1 MAVDANGIG
10 AIFSRV
16 TGANP
21 SHLFGTLGV
30 LGEANLFLLNP
41 NGILF
46 GPNAQLDMRGSF
58 VASTANSLVFSNGSQ
73 YSATTPNA
81 PPILT
86 VNVSPPVGL
95 YFEGEEPGAVV
106 NTGNLAVESGE
117 NLTLVGGTVVS
128 TGKLAA
134 PGGEVSLLAIPE
146 EMAAGGKPLVEV
158 TEAGQ
163 LLNLSAT
170 SLPSSPVSA
179 PPTLSELLT
188 CAGNLADLTVT
199 DNGEV
204 KLTAIDTSIP
214 TEAGVAIASG
224 NIDVSG
230 ETAGKVQVLGE
241 KVGLFDAEIN
251 ASGTNGGG
259 TVLIGGDYQGIG
271 SILNADRTFIS
282 RDSVIKVD
290 AIENGDGG
298 RAIAWA
304 NGTTGF
310 YGRISARGGSN
321 SGNGGFSEVSGKENL
336 IFRGEVDTSA
346 PLGNFGTLLLDPK
359 DIIIVNSP
367 AAPDDGQLPTIG
379 FGDNPGATYTIS
391 NTALQGQKGN
401 VVLEATNDIRVNTGV
416 SLNFAN
422 GNGDITFTADADMD
436 GIGDFVMNP
445 LDTIETSGRDIS
457 ITAASIT
464 AGIIDT
470 NGGNI
475 RLTSTVG
482 DIITDDVESEGIF
495 AGGQITLVAGGNIN
509 TGQLDSSNFF
519 GDGGLISLEAKG
531 GDIRVRDSIKSDSFF
546 GDGGVIDL
554 EANGNIRVSNKIES
568 ESMFG
573 DGGNITFTS
582 HNGTIDTTASNI
594 NSTSVNRNGGNI
606 TIDANSGITTGNI
619 ESFSVN
625 GGNAGEI
632 ILKSDNGAIDTTA
645 GMVNSGSVTGN
656 GAKTTI
662 SAEGDITTANIASA
676 SQEGNSGEILL
687 ESHSGDIDT
696 TAGTLNSGTVTG
708 NGAKIIVSAEGDIT
722 TAYIFSNGPQNDS
735 GEISITSNN
744 GKIDTTAGILVS
756 ASDDGDAGKID
767 ITAKSDIIT
776 GDINAFSVNGNG
788 AAIAINST
796 QGTIDTTR
804 GRLTSASKYENAG
817 IVELTAKSDITTG
830 NIQVFSIDGDG
841 GAIALTSEQGKI
853 DTTPGTLTSTSDGNA
868 GEIDIT
874 TSGDIMTGDIQAV
887 SNRGNGGAIAIN
899 SNQGKIDTTSGTLTS
914 ASDNGDAGIIDITGN
929 SDITTGDIQAVSN
942 RGDGGAIAL
951 ISNQGTIDTTSGT
964 LTSASDS
971 GDAGIIDITTSGDI
985 MTGDIQAVSNRGD
998 GGAIA
1003 LISNQGT
1010 IDTTPGTITSAS
1022 DSGNAGIVD
1031 ITGKSDITTGDIQA
1045 VSNRG
1050 NGGAIALISNQG
1062 TIDTTPGTITS
1073 ASNSGDA
1080 GEIEINGNSDITT
1093 GNIQAVSNRGDG
1105 GAIALVSNQGTI
1117 DTTPGTIT
1125 SASNSG
1131 DAGKIELIANRDIT
1145 IKDILAV
1152 SNSGNGSEITLT
1164 SFNGAI
1170 ETTGGIVNSG
1180 SLLQNG
1186 GDITFT
1192 ANDNITI
1199 PGIINS
1205 NGIVTGGDIT
1215 IESNN
1220 GGING
1225 EGLIVNSGR
1234 LSRTQIRLATDNGF
1248 SLPPQISNRI
1258 SGKGGAIA
1266 ISGND
1271 GINFTTAII
1280 NANGASGAGGAI
1292 SFTSSEGAISL
1303 EDTFI
1308 LTNTFVGQEKELTFE
1323 ASSVSFSNSSAIV
1336 QTRTNGE
1343 VGNIEVT
1350 ATEFVDLNQGSLLS
1364 LNNRGAKTNGNLTID
1379 TPRLTVRDGS
1389 LVSASTE
1396 SVSSSGRGGTLEVIN
1411 ANLVEIIGTSADG
1424 LIPSALVSISG
1435 RVGNAGDVRISTNQ
1449 LILRDGGSVSGAS
1462 VNEGLGGNVFIE
1474 ADSVIVTGTSE
1485 NQLFGSTI
1493 SVDTLGSGKAGSLEI
1508 ITNQLLVQDGG
1519 VVSASTFG
1527 TGDAGNIIIKAKEEI
1542 SVSGTSLDNQI
1553 KSGIYAQ
1560 SYDEGQAGSIDILV
1574 TGNLMVQN
1582 EAKITVNSEPTSED
1596 SGNLI
1601 NKSNALIEALRRVPE
1616 QDIVPPDF
1624 AVARGSGTSD
1634 AGNIIID
1641 ANHIFLN
1648 NQGQITAVTSSGEG
1662 GNINIDVWDLIL
1674 MRHNSFISTTA
1685 GTAPGGG
1692 NGGNITIR
1700 APFIVAVPDEDS
1712 DITANA
1718 FTGNGGR
1725 ITIFSQ
1731 AIFGLEFR
1739 PRLTPRSDITVSS
1752 QFGLDGTVELN
1763 TLGID
1768 PSLGFFNLSMEAVE
1782 PEVKDICQGN
1792 GGQPKVE
1799 LYDIGRAGIA
1809 PTPHEPFDP
1818 DFVES
1823 ESPASE
1829 VNALR
1834 PVPYRCDG

>member
-1 MAVDANGIG
+1 VKLNAADTITTNEIISVGDKDGGNITLNTDGNI
-10 AIFSRV
+10 
-16 TGANP
+16 T
-21 SHLFGTLGV
+21 TLG
-30 LGEANLFLLNP
+30 N
-41 NGILF
+41 I
-46 GPNAQLDMRGSF
+46 
-58 VASTANSLVFSNGSQ
+58 
-73 YSATTPNA
+73 
-81 PPILT
+81 
-86 VNVSPPVGL
+86 
-95 YFEGEEPGAVV
+95 
-106 NTGNLAVESGE
+106 
-117 NLTLVGGTVVS
+117 
-128 TGKLAA
+128 
-134 PGGEVSLLAIPE
+134 
-146 EMAAGGKPLVEV
+146 
-158 TEAGQ
+158 
-163 LLNLSAT
+163 T
-170 SLPSSPVSA
+170 S
-179 PPTLSELLT
+179 
-188 CAGNLADLTVT
+188 
-199 DNGEV
+199 
-204 KLTAIDTSIP
+204 
-214 TEAGVAIASG
+214 
-224 NIDVSG
+224 
-230 ETAGKVQVLGE
+230 
-241 KVGLFDAEIN
+241 
-251 ASGTNGGG
+251 
-259 TVLIGGDYQGIG
+259 
-271 SILNADRTFIS
+271 
-282 RDSVIKVD
+282 
-290 AIENGDGG
+290 
-298 RAIAWA
+298 
-304 NGTTGF
+304 
-310 YGRISARGGSN
+310 GSN
-321 SGNGGFSEVSGKENL
+321 SGNSGQIL
-336 IFRGEVDTSA
+336 
-346 PLGNFGTLLLDPK
+346 
-359 DIIIVNSP
+359 
-367 AAPDDGQLPTIG
+367 
-379 FGDNPGATYTIS
+379 
-391 NTALQGQKGN
+391 
-401 VVLEATNDIRVNTGV
+401 
-416 SLNFAN
+416 
-422 GNGDITFTADADMD
+422 
-436 GIGDFVMNP
+436 
-445 LDTIETSGRDIS
+445 
-457 ITAASIT
+457 
-464 AGIIDT
+464 
-470 NGGNI
+470 
-475 RLTSTVG
+475 LTS
-482 DIITDDVESEGIF
+482 S
-495 AGGQITLVAGGNIN
+495 
-509 TGQLDSSNFF
+509 
-519 GDGGLISLEAKG
+519 
-531 GDIRVRDSIKSDSFF
+531 
-546 GDGGVIDL
+546 
-554 EANGNIRVSNKIES
+554 
-568 ESMFG
+568 
-573 DGGNITFTS
+573 
-582 HNGTIDTTASNI
+582 
-594 NSTSVNRNGGNI
+594 
-606 TIDANSGITTGNI
+606 
-619 ESFSVN
+619 
-625 GGNAGEI
+625 
-632 ILKSDNGAIDTTA
+632 NGAIDTTA
-645 GMVNSGSVTGN
+645 S
-656 GAKTTI
+656 
-662 SAEGDITTANIASA
+662 
-676 SQEGNSGEILL
+676 
-687 ESHSGDIDT
+687 
-696 TAGTLNSGTVTG
+696 TLNSISVDG
-708 NGAKIIVSAEGDIT
+708 NGGEVKLNAADTITTNEIISVGDKDGGNITLNTDGNITTLGDI
-722 TAYIFSNGPQNDS
+722 SS
-735 GEISITSNN
+735 G
-744 GKIDTTAGILVS
+744 
-756 ASDDGDAGKID
+756 
-767 ITAKSDIIT
+767 
-776 GDINAFSVNGNG
+776 
-788 AAIAINST
+788 
-796 QGTIDTTR
+796 
-804 GRLTSASKYENAG
+804 
-817 IVELTAKSDITTG
+817 
-830 NIQVFSIDGDG
+830 SIDGDG
-841 GAIALTSEQGKI
+841 GAITLTSAQGTI
-853 DTTPGTLTSTSDGNA
+853 DTTLGDLTSASEIGDA

-874 TSGDIMTGDIQAV
+874 A
-887 SNRGNGGAIAIN
+887 
-899 SNQGKIDTTSGTLTS
+899 
-914 ASDNGDAGIIDITGN
+914 
-929 SDITTGDIQAVSN
+929 
-942 RGDGGAIAL
+942 
-951 ISNQGTIDTTSGT
+951 
-964 LTSASDS
+964 
-971 GDAGIIDITTSGDI
+971 
-985 MTGDIQAVSNRGD
+985 
-998 GGAIA
+998 
-1003 LISNQGT
+1003 
-1010 IDTTPGTITSAS
+1010 
-1022 DSGNAGIVD
+1022 
-1031 ITGKSDITTGDIQA
+1031 KSDITTGDIQA

-1073 ASNSGDA
+1073 ASEIGDA
-1080 GEIEINGNSDITT
+1080 GIIDITTNRDITT
-1093 GNIQAVSNRGDG
+1093 GDIQAVSINGDG
-1105 GAIALVSNQGTI
+1105 GAIALNSTQGKIDTTPGTLTSASDSGNAGIVDITGKSDITTGDIQAVSINGDGGAIALNSTQGKIDTTSGTLTSASDSGDAGIIDIIGNSDIMTGDILAVSIDGDGGAIALLSNQGTI
-1117 DTTPGTIT
+1117 DTTSGTIA

-1131 DAGKIELIANRDIT
+1131 DAGDINLIGNRDIT

-1152 SNSGNGSEITLT
+1152 SNSGNGGEITLT
-1164 SFNGAI
+1164 SLNGAI

-1280 NANGASGAGGAI
+1280 NAHGASGAGGAI
-1292 SFTSSEGAISL
+1292 SFSSEEAISL

-1323 ASSVSFSNSSAIV
+1323 ASSISLTNSSAIV

-1343 VGNIEVT
+1343 VGNIDVT
-1350 ATEFVDLNQGSLLS
+1350 ATEFVELHQSSTLS
-1364 LNNRGAKTNGNLTID
+1364 LHNRGAQANGNLTID

-1449 LILRDGGSVSGAS
+1449 LILRDGGSVSGAT

-1700 APFIVAVPDEDS
+1700 APFIVAVPDENN

-1718 FTGNGGR
+1718 FTGNGGNIR
-1725 ITIFSQ
+1725 IFSQ

-1768 PSLGFFNLSMEAVE
+1768 PSLGLINLSMEAVE

-1829 VNALR
+1829 VNALH